1 MVAGMEE
8 RDDVMVALTL
18 MIEVGRTGA
27 PGGLEEEE
35 VVEGEAGQLAL
46 PQRRPDRQQ
55 PPPKLEGQDWKPEE
69 QVRGFGVVVVMEGE
83 AITIEEEEVSEGGDV
98 VVGAAPVGGEAV
110 TVGLTT
116 TIAVELRTPR
126 SLY

>member
-18 MIEVGRTGA
+18 MMEVGRTGA
-27 PGGLEEEE
+27 PGGLEEDEE
-35 VVEGEAGQLAL
+35 VEGEAGQLAL

-69 QVRGFGVVVVMEGE
+69 PVRGFGVVVGVEE
-83 AITIEEEEVSEGGDV
+83 EVVTTEEEVSEGDDV
-98 VVGAAPVGGEAV
+98 VVGAVSVGEEAV
-110 TVGLTT
+110 TVGLTIT
-116 TIAVELRTPR
+116 VAVELRTPGSR
-126 SLY
+126 Y